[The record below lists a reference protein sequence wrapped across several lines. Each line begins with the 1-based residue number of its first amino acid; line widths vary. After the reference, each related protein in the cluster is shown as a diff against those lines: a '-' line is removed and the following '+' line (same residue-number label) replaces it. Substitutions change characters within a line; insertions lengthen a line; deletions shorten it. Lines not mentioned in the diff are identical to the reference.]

1 MVKNKSTQESFGKHL
16 KYKDIRAKFDE
27 SGKRKHVLAMGKLDL
42 LCPTLNEFNGSDVG
56 EKFLD
61 LDMSIISKNSS
72 PRNSPL
78 LNKRKNIFS

>member
-16 KYKDIRAKFDE
+16 KYKDIRTKFDE